1 MLDRRAKGIEKISD
15 ANIFNCTWQLNF
27 LEEKKCMIQWHVF
40 KILMQ
45 REESMEAIVS
55 STRSS
60 ETMEITV
67 VLEVTWK
74 TRSQAA
80 KG

>member
-1 MLDRRAKGIEKISD
+1 
-15 ANIFNCTWQLNF
+15 
-27 LEEKKCMIQWHVF
+27 MIQWHVF

-60 ETMEITV
+60 ETVEITV
-67 VLEVTWK
+67 VLKVTWK